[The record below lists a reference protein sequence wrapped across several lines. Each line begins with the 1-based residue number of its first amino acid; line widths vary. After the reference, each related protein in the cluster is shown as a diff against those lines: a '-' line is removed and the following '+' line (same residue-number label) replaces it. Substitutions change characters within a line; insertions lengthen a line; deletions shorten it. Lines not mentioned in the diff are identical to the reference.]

1 MKFNL
6 LLRYAVVSVFIFSI
20 SFAGKTIFEKE
31 PAPLPG
37 GDDDKPA
44 EEVYKNIQV
53 LKGMPKKHLHDVMN
67 FMRASLGVGCKFCHV
82 YTESTKT
89 WNWESDEMEEKQTA
103 RKMITMVKQVNKD
116 YFDGNNAVTCFSC
129 HQGNTH
135 TSRTPPLPQH
145 VPDMTETPRD
155 TNLPSAE
162 TILDTY
168 RKSLGNIDALKSASS
183 RVSKG
188 TVTTFDG
195 KQFDIEV
202 YNGTPNKYLQV
213 ISGAN
218 GKMMKGFDGTS
229 GWQNDQRGSGDL
241 DGYQLEQVT
250 VYADFAGNFD
260 LGGKYSKIQTLGKDT
275 VKGKTTYVVR
285 AIIDENRNERLYF
298 DTETGLLVRRKV
310 FMKTII
316 GNVPAQTDFSDYR
329 MVQGVMLPYEV
340 RYSYIDPWSETY
352 RKYSEVSL
360 NASLDN
366 ISFTKP

>member
-1 MKFNL
+1 
-6 LLRYAVVSVFIFSI
+6 
-20 SFAGKTIFEKE
+20 
-31 PAPLPG
+31 
-37 GDDDKPA
+37 
-44 EEVYKNIQV
+44 
-53 LKGMPKKHLHDVMN
+53 
-67 FMRASLGVGCKFCHV
+67 
-82 YTESTKT
+82 
-89 WNWESDEMEEKQTA
+89 
-103 RKMITMVKQVNKD
+103 
-116 YFDGNNAVTCFSC
+116 
-129 HQGNTH
+129 
-135 TSRTPPLPQH
+135 
-145 VPDMTETPRD
+145 MTETPRD

-168 RKSLGNIDALKSASS
+168 RISLGNIEALKSASS

-202 YNGTPNKYLQV
+202 YNGAPNKYLQV

-229 GWQNDQRGSGDL
+229 GWQMDQRGTGDL

-250 VYADFAGNFD
+250 VYADFAGDFD

-275 VKGKTTYVVR
+275 VKGKTAYVVR

-310 FMKTII
+310 FVKTMI
-316 GNVPAQTDFSDYR
+316 GNVPSQTDFSDYR
-329 MVQGVMLPYEV
+329 MVQGVMIPFEV

-360 NASLDN
+360 NASLDK